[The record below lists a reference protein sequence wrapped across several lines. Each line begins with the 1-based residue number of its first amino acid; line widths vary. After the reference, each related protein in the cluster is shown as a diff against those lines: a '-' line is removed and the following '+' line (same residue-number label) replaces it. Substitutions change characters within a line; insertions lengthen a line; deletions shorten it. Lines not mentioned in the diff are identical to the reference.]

1 MNGSIR
7 LELRFLPASV
17 AIAALPLMQATI
29 MTAALSGIL
38 LAAPS
43 LAVAGAA
50 LATTEGETAGVKL
63 EVQELKVS
71 NGVVMMKFTVTN
83 ESKAPV
89 DGMAMADRENLTKDY
104 HDVSGA
110 YLVDTAN
117 KKKYLVIRDSDNQ
130 CLCSRNL
137 GGVAPGTAANLWA
150 RFPAPPD
157 NVQKIGVVVPHFIP
171 MDDVPLT
178 R

>member
-1 MNGSIR
+1 MRATII
-7 LELRFLPASV
+7 
-17 AIAALPLMQATI
+17 IAALTGAF
-29 MTAALSGIL
+29 

-43 LAVAGAA
+43 LAVGAQA

-71 NGVVMMKFTVTN
+71 NGAVMMKFTVTN
-83 ESKAPV
+83 ESNAPI
-89 DGMAMADRENLTKDY
+89 DPMAMSDRQNLTKDY

-110 YLVDTAN
+110 YLVDTVN
-117 KKKYLVIRDSDNQ
+117 KKKYLVIRDSDNE

-137 GGVAPGTAANLWA
+137 GGIAPGSAANLWA

-157 NVQKIGVVVPHFIP
+157 SVQKIGVVVPHFIP
-171 MDDVPLT
+171 MDDIQLT